1 MTAAPTTD
9 GRVERRERNR
19 AAVVEALLDLYREGQ
34 LAPSADA
41 IARQAGVSPRSLFRY
56 FDDLDALVRG
66 GRATAAGPPRADDG
80 LRGRSGAPLDERL
93 GRLVAARLDLYEAM
107 GAVAR
112 VARRVAHQQPPVA
125 EELGR
130 IRAVLRDQVAAAF
143 APELAARRGTAGA
156 EALAAADVLISW
168 EARRPP
174 AQRPRPGP
182 APAPPPPSSPA
193 SVGCCREA
201 GLGAPPGAHRRAGRP
216 GVGRRV
222 PARPHPPVVPGDGG
236 LPGRR

>member
-1 MTAAPTTD
+1 MTAVRTTD

-19 AAVVEALLDLYREGQ
+19 AAVVEALLDLYRQGQ

-56 FDDLDALVRG
+56 FDDLDALIREAVRQQQDHL
-66 GRATAAGPPRADDG
+66 APTMAFEVDPG
-80 LRGRSGAPLDERL
+80 LPLDERL
-93 GRLVAARLDLYEAM
+93 GRLVDARLDLYEAM

-125 EELGR
+125 DELGR

-143 APELAARRGTAGA
+143 APELAARRSTAGA

-168 EARRPP
+168 EAVDLLR
-174 AQRPRPGP
+174 
-182 APAPPPPSSPA
+182 
-193 SVGCCREA
+193 SVH
-201 GLGAPPGAHRRAGRP
+201 GLDRT
-216 GVGRRV
+216 GVAAALV
-222 PARPHPPVVPGDGG
+222 TG
-236 LPGRR
+236 LRGVLS